1 MSEYT
6 YTYEEWS
13 QDTRSYRVTSPKQ
26 LTEQEVIDMCVSSG
40 MDREGEMTEDKETK
54 IVIEYDGVSYGDDC
68 QTNVEG
74 DTKFAEEE

>member
-74 DTKFAEEE
+74 DTKEE

>member
-26 LTEQEVIDMCVSSG
+26 LTEQEVIDMCVDSG
-40 MDREGEMTEDKETK
+40 LDREGEMTEDKETK

-74 DTKFAEEE
+74 DTKEE

>member
-26 LTEQEVIDMCVSSG
+26 LTEQEVIDMCVYSG
-40 MDREGEMTEDKETK
+40 LDREGEMTEDKETK

-74 DTKFAEEE
+74 DTKEE

>member
-13 QDTRSYRVTSPKQ
+13 QDTRSYRLTSPKQ
-26 LTEQEVIDMCVSSG
+26 LTEQEVIDMCVDSG
-40 MDREGEMTEDKETK
+40 LDREGEMTEDKETK

-74 DTKFAEEE
+74 DTKEE